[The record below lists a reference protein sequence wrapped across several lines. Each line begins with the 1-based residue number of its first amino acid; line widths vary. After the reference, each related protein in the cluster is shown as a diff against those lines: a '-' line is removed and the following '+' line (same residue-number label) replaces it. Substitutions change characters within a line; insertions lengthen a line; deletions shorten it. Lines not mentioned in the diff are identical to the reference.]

1 MRKLWATIDVPW
13 RPTDKHYANFGHK
26 LLEVVQLFFNNV
38 NSFTL
43 GFLQNKLSDLRTD
56 ISMVIWRSSRGR
68 NAPFSLE
75 QDLSPV
81 ARQRLS
87 YQSRLQLSTAVMLCL
102 RVLRQWLPKSISDL
116 LQSVDNR
123 IEYRGAMPCNPRCPW
138 HSRGSYYQE
147 VILPRVR
154 ILLLQH
160 DGEVAVLVYP

>member
-1 MRKLWATIDVPW
+1 MK
-13 RPTDKHYANFGHK
+13 KFGHK

-56 ISMVIWRSSRGR
+56 ISMAIWHSSSGR
-68 NAPFSLE
+68 NAPSSLE

-87 YQSRLQLSTAVMLCL
+87 CQSRLQLSTAVKLCL

-116 LQSVDNR
+116 LKSVDNR
-123 IEYRGAMPCNPRCPW
+123 IGYRGAMPCILRCRS
-138 HSRGSYYQE
+138 HSRGS
-147 VILPRVR
+147 
-154 ILLLQH
+154 
-160 DGEVAVLVYP
+160 